1 MTAATALMGTSAGM
15 IAYAS
20 YNKKLACL
28 KCGNGSKMETVFL
41 EVEPNPLVK
50 ERARLR
56 FVRCTNDGSVIR
68 YPLNVAKPKCPKC
81 GNKNYEVFYQESA
94 E

>member
-1 MTAATALMGTSAGM
+1 MTAATALIGTSAGM

-20 YNKKLACL
+20 NNKKLSCL
-28 KCGNGSKMETVFL
+28 NCGNSSKMKTVFL

-50 ERARLR
+50 EKARLR

-68 YPLNVAKPKCPKC
+68 YPLNAAKPKCPKC
-81 GNKNYEVFYQESA
+81 DSKNYEVFYQESA